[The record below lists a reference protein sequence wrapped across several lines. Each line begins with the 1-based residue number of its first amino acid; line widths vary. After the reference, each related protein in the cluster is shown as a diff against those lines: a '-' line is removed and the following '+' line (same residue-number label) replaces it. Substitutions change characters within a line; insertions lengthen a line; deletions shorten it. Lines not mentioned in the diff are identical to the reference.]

1 MIEFRPLG
9 YFLSACEHE
18 NLGLAA
24 EELGIAPSTLSAS
37 LKTLERELG
46 VSLLR
51 KRGSGVSPEPAARWL
66 FRAGL
71 PLLLLEDFG
80 RRRLAAPEGAGAI
93 LLRLEI
99 GLKFAFGRV
108 SKAINQAIL
117 RTAEEEPL
125 VLVQPHW
132 TSESGPALSD
142 EAARDLG
149 VTQIRQLALEPSL
162 DTPLG
167 PGEVLMMPDPWL
179 VVRRTLSAEAP
190 NPATGRGK
198 GRTLF
203 VPALPKLLLDQI
215 EAHVRRHDLGELR
228 LLNEHPAALP
238 QLLEDHFG
246 AGLLLPSTA
255 VAARLGMSGVTTQPL
270 DPPLCAT
277 IVGKAAAEDDVGQRF
292 LHRILSA
299 LEAPEGTT
307 IFAPTLTSRRI
318 RYFNLA
324 HEQGRVSA
332 AARAASVAQPALSQ
346 QLNKLEQTLGAKL
359 FERRAYGLMPTT
371 LGARFAPVASLL
383 ERSLRELSIAGLSIS
398 LGEGGQ
404 LSVGILPSVSQH
416 GFLVSRVAEAM
427 IALRKRH
434 PALSFSIQEA
444 PNSTLHSWVMHGQ
457 VGLAIVE
464 TAMPQLPRIPLDA
477 TEDLAVIVDPRHN
490 LFPPG
495 PVSFANLARSPL
507 VLPTALSGLRQLLDT
522 ASRAQGVELVPLHE
536 IDSLAMLIA
545 FLAREPVCTVLPAS
559 AVRPELQSG
568 ELSSH
573 PIIEPALQR
582 RLFVIYS
589 GDRTLTEAERE
600 LVSLLREGLATDR
613 NERARASAG

>member
-9 YFLSACEHE
+9 YFLTACEHE

-37 LKTLERELG
+37 LKTLEREFG

-51 KRGSGVSPEPAARWL
+51 KRGSGVSPQPAARWL

-80 RRRLAAPEGAGAI
+80 RRRLAAPEGAEAT

-99 GLKFAFGRV
+99 GLKFSFGRV

-125 VLVQPHW
+125 VLVHPHW
-132 TSESGPALSD
+132 TSEHGPALSD
-142 EAARDLG
+142 EAAHDLG
-149 VTQIRQLALEPSL
+149 VTQIRQLALEPSAGAA
-162 DTPLG
+162 TA
-167 PGEVLMMPDPWL
+167 PGEVLVMSDPWL
-179 VVRRTLSAEAP
+179 VVRRTLSPDAP
-190 NPATGRGK
+190 DLAMGRGK
-198 GRTLF
+198 GRTLC

-238 QLLEDHFG
+238 QLLEDHYG

-270 DPPLCAT
+270 DPPLCAA
-277 IVGKAAAEDDVGQRF
+277 IIGQAASEDEVGLRF
-292 LHRILSA
+292 LRRIQAA
-299 LEAPEGTT
+299 LESAESTT

-346 QLNKLEQTLGAKL
+346 QLHKLEQTLGARL
-359 FERRAYGLMPTT
+359 FERRAYGLVPTA

-383 ERSLRELSIAGLSIS
+383 ERGLRELSIAGLSIS

-404 LSVGILPSVSQH
+404 LSVGVLPSVSQH
-416 GFLVSRVAEAM
+416 GLLVNRVAEAL

-434 PALSFSIQEA
+434 PTLTFSVQEA
-444 PNSTLHSWVMHGQ
+444 PNSTLQSWVMNGQ

-477 TEDLAVIVDPRHN
+477 TEELAVIVDPRHG

-495 PVSFANLARSPL
+495 PISFANLARSPL
-507 VLPTALSGLRQLLDT
+507 VLPTALSGLRQLIDT
-522 ASRAQGVELVPLHE
+522 AGRAQGVELVPVHE

-559 AVRPELQSG
+559 AVRPEVLSG
-568 ELSSH
+568 ELSAH

-600 LVSLLREGLATDR
+600 LVSLLREGLAMDR
-613 NERARASAG
+613 SERAGGSAG